1 MDTRDQAQLEQL
13 IQSVL
18 ESSKYRA
25 ISLDLIRTIG
35 LRELSVRR
43 NLKEAIKA
51 TKNKLHQ
58 VAGAYLDGKPQYDR
72 WAELL
77 TTAAQSPE
85 PQDLR
90 QACLA
95 IMQHHA
101 STRERIDLLDR
112 LYTTILAGLPPV
124 RSVLDVACGLN
135 PLSIPWMPLDP
146 GASYYA
152 CDIFSDQMAFV
163 NTCLPLLGVAGR
175 AFTCDLVSAPP
186 QEPVDVAFA
195 FKVLP
200 PLEQIDKGS
209 SLNLLRA
216 LNANTIIVSFPARSL
231 GGRNKGMA
239 ENYESRFLPMVQAEQ
254 WQVERFEFSTE
265 LVFRVV
271 KS

>member
-1 MDTRDQAQLEQL
+1 MHTPDQAQLEQL
-13 IQSVL
+13 IQAIL

-25 ISLDLIRTIG
+25 ILLDLIRNIG

-58 VAGAYLDGKPQYDR
+58 VAGAYLDAKPQYSR

-77 TTAAQSPE
+77 AASAQSGDQE
-85 PQDLR
+85 TLR
-90 QACLA
+90 QGCLA

-101 STRERIDLLDR
+101 STRERIELLDR
-112 LYTTILAGLPPV
+112 FYTTIFADLPPI

-135 PLSIPWMPLDP
+135 PLTIPWMPIDD
-146 GASYYA
+146 AVTYYA
-152 CDIFSDQMAFV
+152 CDIFADQVAFL

-186 QEPVDVAFA
+186 QEQVDLALA
-195 FKVLP
+195 LKVLP
-200 PLEQIDKGS
+200 LLEQIDKNS
-209 SLNLLRA
+209 SLRLLRA
-216 LNANTIIVSFPARSL
+216 LNAKIIIVSFPARSL

-239 ENYESRFLPMVQAEQ
+239 EHYESRFLPMVQAEQ
-254 WQVERFEFSTE
+254 WQVERFDFPSE
-265 LVFRVV
+265 LVFRLT

>member
-1 MDTRDQAQLEQL
+1 MDTRDQAQLEKL

-18 ESSKYRA
+18 ESSKYHA
-25 ISLDLIRTIG
+25 ISLDLIRNIG

-58 VAGAYLDGKPQYDR
+58 VAGAYLDGKPQYER
-72 WAELL
+72 WADLL
-77 TTAAQSPE
+77 TTATQSPE
-85 PQDLR
+85 PQAVR

-95 IMQHHA
+95 IMEHHA
-101 STRERIDLLDR
+101 STRERIELLDR
-112 LYTTILAGLPPV
+112 FYMTILAGLPPI

-135 PLSIPWMPLDP
+135 PLSIPWMPLDR

-163 NTCLPLLGVAGR
+163 NSCLPLLGVAGG

-186 QEPVDVAFA
+186 QEQVDVAFA

-254 WQVERFEFSTE
+254 WQVERFDFPTE